1 MIILTGSDGFIG
13 KHFQTVCSYD
23 GLIEVNIDNCFNT
36 STSVFTAPATGI
48 YLWNQVMATGSGGA
62 SQSYSSCEYYINGT
76 RIGRSGWSELPAGY
90 QRWTATD
97 YIQLNAGDLV
107 TFGGEWQQTTTFTNQ
122 SHLMMYFLDRS
133 PHLLQYY
140 KHLIQVI
147 LILQVNDLFV
157 QWFEQLL
164 FRIQ

>member
-1 MIILTGSDGFIG
+1 MGTLNTANINLTGNFNGNQPGFRVTLDNSRALQG
-13 KHFQTVCSYD
+13 TGTRLWNSAD
-23 GLIEVNIDNCFNT
+23 GLNGNYFTTVKFNIDNCFNT

-122 SHLMMYFLDRS
+122 SHLMMYFLG
-133 PHLLQYY
+133 
-140 KHLIQVI
+140 
-147 LILQVNDLFV
+147 
-157 QWFEQLL
+157 
-164 FRIQ
+164 